1 MTAFGDPVPLDEEF
15 DSQVG
20 IVMRR
25 GVAPRHRSE
34 ADVVGS
40 ALTLLRSLG
49 YARKVHGGVMGNVG
63 EPDIDACV
71 QGRALK
77 LEAKSIGHRPTVPQ
91 QAALHRWA
99 AAGALVGWFRTDEEI
114 RQILD
119 HLTEVGFVP
128 DLSRPGCSCAR
139 HAGGAKQ

>member
-15 DSQVG
+15 DPHVG

-25 GVAPRHRSE
+25 GVAPRHRSHAE
-34 ADVVGS
+34 IVKS

-49 YARKVHGGVMGNVG
+49 YARKVHGGAMGNTG
-63 EPDIDACV
+63 EPDLDACIH
-71 QGRALK
+71 GRTLK
-77 LEAKSIGHRPTVPQ
+77 LEAKTIGDYPTGPQ
-91 QAALHRWA
+91 NAALRRWA
-99 AAGALVGWFRTDEEI
+99 MAGALVGWFRTDEEI